1 LNQSEAAENPHVIV
15 NPGWKHYDRLTFA
28 PAIRSGNLLFV
39 SGMTATDDEGNIVG
53 EGDIVAQARCIFQKL
68 DAVLRAGGARPCDVV
83 KTTDYIT
90 TTEDY
95 AATAAVRREFFGEH
109 SPAATGVVVSALLR
123 PGALI
128 EIEAVAVI
136 PDRSHTGDGRVD
148 G

>member
-1 LNQSEAAENPHVIV
+1 MNQFEAAENPNVIV
-15 NPGWKHYDRLTFA
+15 NPGWNHYERFTFA

-53 EGDIVAQARCIFQKL
+53 EGDMVAQARCIFEKL
-68 DAVLRAGGARPCDVV
+68 EAVLRAGGARPCDVV

-90 TTEDY
+90 TIEDY
-95 AATAAVRREFFGEH
+95 GATAAVRRDFFGEY

-136 PDRSHTGDGRVD
+136 PDRNHVSDGRVN

>member
-1 LNQSEAAENPHVIV
+1 MNQFEAAENPNVIV
-15 NPGWKHYDRLTFA
+15 NPGWDHYERFTFA

-53 EGDIVAQARCIFQKL
+53 DGDIVAQARCIFQKL

-90 TTEDY
+90 TTDDY
-95 AATAAVRREFFGEH
+95 AATAAVRREFFGEY

-128 EIEAVAVI
+128 EIEAIAVI
-136 PDRSHTGDGRVD
+136 PNRSAIGDGRVD